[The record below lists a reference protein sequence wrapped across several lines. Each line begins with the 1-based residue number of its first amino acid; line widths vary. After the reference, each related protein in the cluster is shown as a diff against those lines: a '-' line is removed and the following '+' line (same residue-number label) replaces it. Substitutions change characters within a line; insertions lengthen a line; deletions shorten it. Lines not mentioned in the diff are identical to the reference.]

1 MSHHTERHMTI
12 VFIVGII
19 ACLAFNGCQE
29 KQSEPSL
36 ELKKV
41 TVATVPAIVE
51 APVHVAY
58 EKGYFK
64 DEGLDVELI
73 MNPDGKTSLQ
83 MLFDGKA
90 DIVNVMGTP
99 VVYASFDRDDFYII
113 GKIRHSKIHFVV
125 ARKDRGI
132 HKTSDLKGKKV
143 AVTKGTSAEFFMD
156 AYLIYNG
163 IAPSELEVV
172 YMDAPTMVDA
182 IGKGEVDAMFCWS
195 PFPFLAQKL
204 LGENAVVLPS
214 ETIVPGSWLVVAK
227 KDFASE
233 HPDILRKYLK
243 GIVRAEQFIEE
254 NREEAI
260 SIHAGVAGVDR
271 GIVSEL
277 FKNMKLDLCLD
288 QALLNDLEDQG
299 RWAIRYHYTNKD
311 QVPNYLNSIHPGPL
325 REVKPH
331 AVTVIKP

>member
-1 MSHHTERHMTI
+1 MYHHTKRHMTI
-12 VFIVGII
+12 ILIIGIM

-29 KQSEPSL
+29 KQSEPSR

-51 APVHVAY
+51 APTHVAY

-73 MNPDGKTSLQ
+73 MNSAGKTSLQ

-90 DIVNVMGTP
+90 DIANVMGTP
-99 VVYASFDRDDFYII
+99 IMYASFDRDDFYII
-113 GKIRHSKIHFVV
+113 GKIRHSKIHFAV

-132 HKTSDLKGKKV
+132 HKASDLKGKKV
-143 AVTKGTSAEFFMD
+143 AVTKGTGAEFFMD
-156 AYLIYNG
+156 SYLIFNG

-182 IGKGEVDAMFCWS
+182 IEKGEVDAMFCWS
-195 PFPFLAQKL
+195 PFPFRAQKL
-204 LGENAVVLPS
+204 LGENAVELPS
-214 ETIVPGSWLVVAK
+214 ETIVPGSWLVVVNK
-227 KDFASE
+227 KFARE

-254 NREEAI
+254 NREEAV
-260 SIHAGVAGVDR
+260 SIHARVAGVDR
-271 GIVSEL
+271 GMVSEL

-299 RWAIRYHYTNKD
+299 RWAIRYHYTNKT
-311 QVPNYLNSIHPGPL
+311 QVPNYLNTIYPGPL
-325 REVKPH
+325 REVKPD